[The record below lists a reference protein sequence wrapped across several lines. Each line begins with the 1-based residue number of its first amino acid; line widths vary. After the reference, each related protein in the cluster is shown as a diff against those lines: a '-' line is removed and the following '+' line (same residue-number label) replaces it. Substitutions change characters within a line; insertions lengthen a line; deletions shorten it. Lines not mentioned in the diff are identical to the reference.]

1 MVQWCCACDGVVNDM
16 FCLFDIFKLERP
28 GNPIL
33 YGLDCSW
40 EFLSSSLLSGLNE
53 LKMYLEISPHNPV
66 VNSPD
71 SPFTNSA
78 THSNISLK

>member
-1 MVQWCCACDGVVNDM
+1 M
-16 FCLFDIFKLERP
+16 FCLLDIFKLEQP

-33 YGLDCSW
+33 YELECSW
-40 EFLSSSLLSGLNE
+40 EFLSSSLLSGLKE
-53 LKMYLEISPHNPV
+53 LKMYFEISPQNPV

-78 THSNISLK
+78 THSNILLKKNL

>member
-1 MVQWCCACDGVVNDM
+1 MSVRAAWKPDT
-16 FCLFDIFKLERP
+16 
-28 GNPIL
+28 
-33 YGLDCSW
+33 YGLQYSW

-53 LKMYLEISPHNPV
+53 LMMKKHYGNPYLEISQQNPV

-78 THSNISLK
+78 THSKILQKKKV